1 MICKSLLSKREY
13 HQIRIPCDLH
23 GEKERFESM
32 NFAIIGCGVIA
43 FTHAKALEALRG
55 EDCVL
60 YGACDII
67 PEKADAYAAEHG
79 VPHVYYDYHD
89 VLADPAVDI
98 VCVCVPSGTH
108 GEVCK
113 AAAEAGKAIVCEKPM
128 EITPEKIADVI
139 GVVERTHAKMQ
150 CILQRRMMP
159 VAIAVK
165 QAVAEGRFGR
175 ICLAGA
181 DLKYYRDQAYYN
193 SAGWRGTWE
202 QDGGG
207 ALMNQGVHGID
218 LILWM
223 LGDEVST
230 LYGRAETLARD
241 IPVED
246 TAAAV
251 LNMKHGGICV
261 IQGCTTAYPGFSS
274 TFYIHG
280 EKGTVVFNDEGILE
294 WKFLD
299 EADAPQRPDMG
310 ERVGGAGDPTKIG
323 NYGHI
328 CLLRDIAQAVRDGRS
343 PAIPPQE
350 AALAVRVIC
359 SIYESTRTGRPIV
372 F

>member
-1 MICKSLLSKREY
+1 M
-13 HQIRIPCDLH
+13 
-23 GEKERFESM
+23 
-32 NFAIIGCGVIA
+32 
-43 FTHAKALEALRG
+43 
-55 EDCVL
+55 
-60 YGACDII
+60 
-67 PEKADAYAAEHG
+67 
-79 VPHVYYDYHD
+79 
-89 VLADPAVDI
+89 AV
-98 VCVCVPSGTH
+98 
-108 GEVCK
+108 
-113 AAAEAGKAIVCEKPM
+113 
-128 EITPEKIADVI
+128 
-139 GVVERTHAKMQ
+139 
-150 CILQRRMMP
+150 
-159 VAIAVK
+159 
-165 QAVAEGRFGR
+165 
-175 ICLAGA
+175 
-181 DLKYYRDQAYYN
+181 
-193 SAGWRGTWE
+193 
-202 QDGGG
+202 
-207 ALMNQGVHGID
+207 
-218 LILWM
+218 
-223 LGDEVST
+223 EVSAAD
-230 LYGRAETLARD
+230 GRAETLARD

>member
-1 MICKSLLSKREY
+1 MRY
-13 HQIRIPCDLH
+13 H
-23 GEKERFESM
+23 
-32 NFAIIGCGVIA
+32 
-43 FTHAKALEALRG
+43 
-55 EDCVL
+55 
-60 YGACDII
+60 

-150 CILQRRMMP
+150 CIFQRRMMP

-274 TFYIHG
+274 TFIFTA
-280 EKGTVVFNDEGILE
+280 KG
-294 WKFLD
+294 
-299 EADAPQRPDMG
+299 APSYSTTRAYWSGSSSTRPT
-310 ERVGGAGDPTKIG
+310 RLSAPIWA
-323 NYGHI
+323 N
-328 CLLRDIAQAVRDGRS
+328 AWAVRATDENRQLRPHL
-343 PAIPPQE
+343 PA
-350 AALAVRVIC
+350 AR
-359 SIYESTRTGRPIV
+359 YRTGRTRRPFSRHSPAGGRAGRARHLFYLRIHPHGQAHRFLSPRFSLIPV
-372 F
+372 KRRAAFLFKLWDAAHGGPYENLIHHRRGDAEL

>member
-1 MICKSLLSKREY
+1 
-13 HQIRIPCDLH
+13 
-23 GEKERFESM
+23 M

-55 EDCVL
+55 EGCVL

-150 CILQRRMMP
+150 CIFQRRMMP

-230 LYGRAETLARD
+230 LYGRAETLAPHT
-241 IPVED
+241 PVAGTRNCPRHPCGGYRRGRAEYE
-246 TAAAV
+246 ARRY
-251 LNMKHGGICV
+251 LRHPGLHHGISGLFV
-261 IQGCTTAYPGFSS
+261 HLLYSRRKGHRRIQRRGHTGVEVPRRGRRAS
-274 TFYIHG
+274 
-280 EKGTVVFNDEGILE
+280 
-294 WKFLD
+294 
-299 EADAPQRPDMG
+299 APRYGRTRGRCGRPD
-310 ERVGGAGDPTKIG
+310 ENRQ
-323 NYGHI
+323 
-328 CLLRDIAQAVRDGRS
+328 LRPHL
-343 PAIPPQE
+343 PA
-350 AALAVRVIC
+350 AR
-359 SIYESTRTGRPIV
+359 YRTGRTRRPFSCHSPAGGRAGRARHLFYLRIHPHGQAHRFLSPRV
-372 F
+372 FPSSL

>member
-1 MICKSLLSKREY
+1 
-13 HQIRIPCDLH
+13 
-23 GEKERFESM
+23 M

-43 FTHAKALEALRG
+43 FTHAKALKALKDEG
-55 EDCVL
+55 CTL

-67 PEKADAYAAEHG
+67 PEKADAYAAEQG
-79 VPHVYYDYHD
+79 AQRVYYDYHD

-98 VCVCVPSGTH
+98 VCECVPSGTH
-108 GEVCK
+108 GEICK
-113 AAAEAGKAIVCEKPM
+113 AAAKAGTAIVCEKPM

-139 GVVERTHAKMQ
+139 GVIEQTHAKMQ
-150 CILQRRMMP
+150 CIFQRRMMP
-159 VAIAVK
+159 VAIAVR
-165 QAVAEGRFGR
+165 QAVREGHFGK

-202 QDGGG
+202 LDGGG

-223 LGDEVST
+223 Q
-230 LYGRAETLARD
+230 
-241 IPVED
+241 
-246 TAAAV
+246 
-251 LNMKHGGICV
+251 GGICV

-294 WKFLD
+294 WRFLD
-299 EADAPQRPDMG
+299 ESTAPVRPDAG

-323 NYGHI
+323 DYGHI
-328 CLLRDIAQAVRDGRS
+328 CLLRDIAEAVRDDRA

-359 SIYESTRTGRPIV
+359 AIYESSRTGRPV
-372 F
+372 AL